1 MFLGWQIFTSQVQL
15 WSAST
20 SRGVCVCVMGE
31 SACHLRTCCSN
42 FGLYLCS
49 CARMDRLGPG
59 GTGWGRILHFLWSR
73 KRRIE
78 SAYPGSITNVLPAR
92 SKADPPSPLP
102 SCCKNQQKEK
112 HQSLWGGRSLPSLRA
127 ANSQSISIG
136 SCQLLTQT
144 WTWTLAQPLQCH
156 IALGRSLYPFFFIW
170 KRGLFIG
177 IGEKHHIFL
186 C

>member
-1 MFLGWQIFTSQVQL
+1 MDGRGREARCAPASPTGRLGRKSSGCSHVPRVTDIHVPGAAVISKYVK
-15 WSAST
+15 
-20 SRGVCVCVMGE
+20 RGVCVCVMGE
-31 SACHLRTCCSN
+31 SVCHLRTCCSN

-59 GTGWGRILHFLWSR
+59 GTGWGRFLHFLWSR

-112 HQSLWGGRSLPSLRA
+112 HQSL
-127 ANSQSISIG
+127 
-136 SCQLLTQT
+136 
-144 WTWTLAQPLQCH
+144 
-156 IALGRSLYPFFFIW
+156 
-170 KRGLFIG
+170 
-177 IGEKHHIFL
+177 
-186 C
+186 